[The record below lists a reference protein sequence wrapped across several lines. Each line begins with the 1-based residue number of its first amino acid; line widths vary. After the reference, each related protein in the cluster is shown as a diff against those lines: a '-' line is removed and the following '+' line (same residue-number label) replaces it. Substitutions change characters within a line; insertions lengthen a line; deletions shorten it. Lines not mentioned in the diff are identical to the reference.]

1 MRLLLVLSFLST
13 FALPS
18 LAQTGLLDRPRA
30 QFFSHE
36 GNLAFLAAGTLASH
50 KPGESADRVLT
61 AVALA
66 QGLKLIT
73 RERRPDGSTRDSF
86 PSGHATAAFAVAQ
99 LASQNTK
106 GTTGKALW
114 FVGASLIGD
123 SRVSLRRHYVH
134 DVLAGALLGIAV
146 VRTPGL
152 RISLLVPRR
161 VQ

>member
-1 MRLLLVLSFLST
+1 MRLILFLSCV
-13 FALPS
+13 FALS
-18 LAQTGLLDRPRA
+18 
-30 QFFSHE
+30 
-36 GNLAFLAAGTLASH
+36 
-50 KPGESADRVLT
+50 
-61 AVALA
+61 

-99 LASQNTK
+99 LASQNTR

-114 FVGASLIGD
+114 FAGAALIGD
-123 SRVSLRRHYVH
+123 SRVTLHRHSVH
-134 DVLAGALLGIAV
+134 EVLAGALLGIAA

-152 RISLLVPRR
+152 RVSLLVPRR